1 MKFISSS
8 NDLSVYLDLNI
19 AKGIPIKN
27 ISTDTRTIKKDSLFI
42 AIKGDKFDGND
53 FVEEAFEKGASL
65 AIADNKKLPKIR
77 NKKIVYVKN
86 TIGALKKISE
96 NIIKKYDGNVI
107 AITGSN
113 GKTTTTNI
121 IANSLNNTSKTIGN
135 YNNEIGMPLSIINA
149 SPKSKN
155 IIIEIGATK
164 AGDIHYLSKILNP
177 FIGVITNIG
186 NSHLETLKNING
198 VLKVK
203 SEIVN
208 NIKKG
213 GYLIVP
219 NENKKHLS
227 YWKLIRDDINIYS
240 FGMTKSADFFA
251 SDIRVKKEGMH
262 FKISSKLI
270 DKDIQIKTSLEGEH
284 NIKNILSSFVIHYC
298 LDNNINNF
306 ALKLNSNKIKNVR
319 QIKSKWLKGSTL
331 IDDTYNANPDSSKKS
346 IDLLSKYKKN
356 TILVIGDMLELG
368 KYKKKLHK
376 EVGEY
381 AKANGINIVLGFGE
395 LTKETIKAFGKKGI
409 FFDNEESLKSYLIKN
424 ITSKDVILI
433 KGSRGMKMERFIN
446 V

>member
-27 ISTDTRTIKKDSLFI
+27 ISIDTRTIKKDSLFI

-53 FVEEAFEKGASL
+53 FVQEAFEKGASL
-65 AIADNKKLPKIR
+65 AIADNKKFLKIR

-96 NIIKKYDGNVI
+96 NIIKKYGGNVI

-155 IIIEIGATK
+155 IIIEIGAAK
-164 AGDIHYLSKILNP
+164 AGDIDYLSRILNP

-219 NENKKHLS
+219 NENKKHLN

-251 SDIRVKKEGMH
+251 SDIRVKREGMH

-284 NIKNILSSFVIHYC
+284 NIKNILSSFVTHYC
-298 LDNNINNF
+298 LGNNINNF

>member
-65 AIADNKKLPKIR
+65 AIADNKKFLKIR

-96 NIIKKYDGNVI
+96 NIIKKYGGNVI

-155 IIIEIGATK
+155 IIIEIGAAK
-164 AGDIHYLSKILNP
+164 AGDIDYLSKILNP

>member
-155 IIIEIGATK
+155 IIIEIGAAK
-164 AGDIHYLSKILNP
+164 AGDIDYLSKILNP

>member
-27 ISTDTRTIKKDSLFI
+27 ISIDTRTIKKDSLFI

-65 AIADNKKLPKIR
+65 AIADNKKFLKIR

-96 NIIKKYDGNVI
+96 NIIKKYGGNVI

-155 IIIEIGATK
+155 IIIEIGAAK
-164 AGDIHYLSKILNP
+164 AGDIDYLSRILNP

-251 SDIRVKKEGMH
+251 SDIRVKREGMH

-284 NIKNILSSFVIHYC
+284 NIKNILSSFVTHYC

>member
-53 FVEEAFEKGASL
+53 FVQEAFEKGASL
-65 AIADNKKLPKIR
+65 AIADNKKFLKIR

-96 NIIKKYDGNVI
+96 NIIKKYGGNVI

-155 IIIEIGATK
+155 IIIEIGAAK
-164 AGDIHYLSKILNP
+164 AGDIDYLSKILNP

-186 NSHLETLKNING
+186 NSHLESLKNING

-251 SDIRVKKEGMH
+251 SDIRVKKEEMH

-284 NIKNILSSFVIHYC
+284 NIKNILSSFVTHYC

-376 EVGEY
+376 ELGEY

>member
-27 ISTDTRTIKKDSLFI
+27 ISIDTRTLKKDSLFI

-65 AIADNKKLPKIR
+65 AIADNKKFLKIR

-86 TIGALKKISE
+86 TIRALKKISE

-155 IIIEIGATK
+155 IIIEIGAAK
-164 AGDIHYLSKILNP
+164 AGDIDYLSKILNP

-208 NIKKG
+208 NIKEG

-251 SDIRVKKEGMH
+251 SDIRVKKEGIH

-284 NIKNILSSFVIHYC
+284 NIKNILSSFVTHYC

-319 QIKSKWLKGSTL
+319 QIKSKWLKGSIL

>member
-27 ISTDTRTIKKDSLFI
+27 ISIDTRTIKKDSLFI

-53 FVEEAFEKGASL
+53 FVQEAFEKGASL
-65 AIADNKKLPKIR
+65 AIADNKKFLKIR

-96 NIIKKYDGNVI
+96 NIIKKYGGNVI

-155 IIIEIGATK
+155 IIIEIGAAK
-164 AGDIHYLSKILNP
+164 AGDIDYLSRILNP

-219 NENKKHLS
+219 NENKKHLN

-251 SDIRVKKEGMH
+251 SDIRVKREGMH

-284 NIKNILSSFVIHYC
+284 NIKNILSSFVTHYC

-395 LTKETIKAFGKKGI
+395 LTKETIKAWEKEPTKLQI
-409 FFDNEESLKSYLIKN
+409 KSSQKQFPY
-424 ITSKDVILI
+424 
-433 KGSRGMKMERFIN
+433 
-446 V
+446 

>member
-27 ISTDTRTIKKDSLFI
+27 ISIDTRTIKKDSLFI

-65 AIADNKKLPKIR
+65 AIADNKKFLKIR
-77 NKKIVYVKN
+77 NRKIVYVKN

-96 NIIKKYDGNVI
+96 NIIKKYGGNVI

-155 IIIEIGATK
+155 IIIEIGAAK
-164 AGDIHYLSKILNP
+164 AGDIDYLSRILNP

-251 SDIRVKKEGMH
+251 SDIRVKREGMH

-284 NIKNILSSFVIHYC
+284 NIKNILSSFVTHYC
-298 LDNNINNF
+298 LGNNINNF

>member
-27 ISTDTRTIKKDSLFI
+27 ISIDTRTIKKDSLFI

-53 FVEEAFEKGASL
+53 FVQEAFEKGASL
-65 AIADNKKLPKIR
+65 AIADNKKFLKIR

-96 NIIKKYDGNVI
+96 NIIKKYGGNVI

-155 IIIEIGATK
+155 IIIEIGAAK
-164 AGDIHYLSKILNP
+164 AGDIDYLSRILNP

-203 SEIVN
+203 SEIVS
-208 NIKKG
+208 NIKKD

-251 SDIRVKKEGMH
+251 SDIRVKREGMH

-284 NIKNILSSFVIHYC
+284 NIKNILSSFVTHYC
-298 LDNNINNF
+298 LGNNINNF

>member
-27 ISTDTRTIKKDSLFI
+27 ISIDTRTIKKDSLFI

-65 AIADNKKLPKIR
+65 AIADNKKFLKIR

-96 NIIKKYDGNVI
+96 NIIKKYGGNVI

-155 IIIEIGATK
+155 IIIEIGAAK
-164 AGDIHYLSKILNP
+164 AGDIDYLSKILNP

-251 SDIRVKKEGMH
+251 SDIRVKREGMH

-284 NIKNILSSFVIHYC
+284 NIKNILSSFVTHYC

>member
-19 AKGIPIKN
+19 VKGIPIKN
-27 ISTDTRTIKKDSLFI
+27 ISIDTRTIKKDSLFK

-53 FVEEAFEKGASL
+53 FVQEAFEKGASL
-65 AIADNKKLPKIR
+65 AIADNKKFLKIR

-96 NIIKKYDGNVI
+96 NIIKKYGGNVI

-149 SPKSKN
+149 SPESKN
-155 IIIEIGATK
+155 IIIEIGAAK
-164 AGDIHYLSKILNP
+164 AGDIDYLSRILNP

-219 NENKKHLS
+219 NENKKHLN

-251 SDIRVKKEGMH
+251 SDIRVKREGMH

-284 NIKNILSSFVIHYC
+284 NIKNILSSFVTHYC

-319 QIKSKWLKGSTL
+319 QIKSKWLKGSIL

-376 EVGEY
+376 EVGVY

>member
-27 ISTDTRTIKKDSLFI
+27 ISIDTRTIKKDSLFI

-53 FVEEAFEKGASL
+53 FVQEAFEKGASL
-65 AIADNKKLPKIR
+65 AIADNKKFLKIR

-96 NIIKKYDGNVI
+96 NIIKKYGGNVI

-155 IIIEIGATK
+155 IIIEIGAAK
-164 AGDIHYLSKILNP
+164 AGDIDYLSRILNP

-219 NENKKHLS
+219 NENKKHLN

-251 SDIRVKKEGMH
+251 SDIRVKREGMH

-284 NIKNILSSFVIHYC
+284 NIKNILSSFVTHYC
-298 LDNNINNF
+298 LGNNINNF

-409 FFDNEESLKSYLIKN
+409 FFDSEESLKSYLINN

>member
-65 AIADNKKLPKIR
+65 AIADNKKFLKIR

-96 NIIKKYDGNVI
+96 NIIKKYGGNVI

-155 IIIEIGATK
+155 IIIEIGAAK
-164 AGDIHYLSKILNP
+164 AGDIDYLSRILNP

>member
-1 MKFISSS
+1 
-8 NDLSVYLDLNI
+8 
-19 AKGIPIKN
+19 
-27 ISTDTRTIKKDSLFI
+27 
-42 AIKGDKFDGND
+42 
-53 FVEEAFEKGASL
+53 
-65 AIADNKKLPKIR
+65 
-77 NKKIVYVKN
+77 
-86 TIGALKKISE
+86 
-96 NIIKKYDGNVI
+96 
-107 AITGSN
+107 
-113 GKTTTTNI
+113 
-121 IANSLNNTSKTIGN
+121 
-135 YNNEIGMPLSIINA
+135 MPLSIINA

-155 IIIEIGATK
+155 IIIEIGAAK

-219 NENKKHLS
+219 NENKKHLN

-251 SDIRVKKEGMH
+251 SDIRVKREGMH

-284 NIKNILSSFVIHYC
+284 NIKNILSSFVTHYC
-298 LDNNINNF
+298 LGNNINNF

>member
-19 AKGIPIKN
+19 PKGIPIKN
-27 ISTDTRTIKKDSLFI
+27 ISIDTRTIKKDSLFI

-53 FVEEAFEKGASL
+53 FVQEAFEKGASL
-65 AIADNKKLPKIR
+65 AIADNKKFLKIR

-96 NIIKKYDGNVI
+96 NIIKKYGGNVI

-155 IIIEIGATK
+155 IIIEIGAAK
-164 AGDIHYLSKILNP
+164 AGDIDYLSKILNP

-208 NIKKG
+208 NINKG

-251 SDIRVKKEGMH
+251 SDIRVKREGMH

-284 NIKNILSSFVIHYC
+284 NIKNILSSFVTHYC

>member
-27 ISTDTRTIKKDSLFI
+27 ISIDTRTIKKDSLFI

-65 AIADNKKLPKIR
+65 AIADNKKFLKIR

-86 TIGALKKISE
+86 SIGALKKISE
-96 NIIKKYDGNVI
+96 NIIKKYGGNVI

-155 IIIEIGATK
+155 IIIEIGAAK
-164 AGDIHYLSKILNP
+164 AGDIDYLSRILNP

-208 NIKKG
+208 NIKKD

-219 NENKKHLS
+219 NENKKHLN

-251 SDIRVKKEGMH
+251 SDIRVKREGMH

-284 NIKNILSSFVIHYC
+284 NIKNILSSFVTHYC

>member
-8 NDLSVYLDLNI
+8 NDLCVYLDQNI

-65 AIADNKKLPKIR
+65 VIADNKKFLKIR

-86 TIGALKKISE
+86 SIGALKKISE
-96 NIIKKYDGNVI
+96 NIIKKYGGNVI

-155 IIIEIGATK
+155 IIIEIGAAK
-164 AGDIHYLSKILNP
+164 AGDIDYLSKILNP

-219 NENKKHLS
+219 NENKKHLN

-251 SDIRVKKEGMH
+251 SDIRVKREGMH

-284 NIKNILSSFVIHYC
+284 NIKNILSSFVTHYC

>member
-42 AIKGDKFDGND
+42 AIKGDKFDGNN
-53 FVEEAFEKGASL
+53 FVEEAFEKGASM
-65 AIADNKKLPKIR
+65 AIVDNKKPLKIK
-77 NKKIVYVKN
+77 NTNIVYVKN
-86 TIGALKKISE
+86 TIEALKKISE

-121 IANSLNNTSKTIGN
+121 IANSLNNSSKTIGN

-155 IIIEIGATK
+155 IVVEIGAAK
-164 AGDIHYLSKILNP
+164 AGDIDYLSKILNP

-203 SEIVN
+203 SEIVS
-208 NIKKG
+208 NIKKD

-251 SDIRVKKEGMH
+251 RDIRVKKEGMH

-284 NIKNILSSFVIHYC
+284 NIKNILSSFAIHYC
-298 LDNNINNF
+298 LENNINDF

-381 AKANGINIVLGFGE
+381 AKANGINIVIGYGK

-409 FFDNEESLKSYLIKN
+409 FFDNEEQLKSYLKKN
-424 ITSKDVILI
+424 STSKNVILI

>member
-96 NIIKKYDGNVI
+96 NIIKKYGGNVI

-155 IIIEIGATK
+155 IIIEIGAAK
-164 AGDIHYLSKILNP
+164 AGDIHYLSKILKP

-251 SDIRVKKEGMH
+251 SEIRVKKEGMH

-409 FFDNEESLKSYLIKN
+409 FFDNEELLKSYLIKN

>member
-27 ISTDTRTIKKDSLFI
+27 ISIDTRTIKKDSLFI

-53 FVEEAFEKGASL
+53 FVQEAFEKGASL
-65 AIADNKKLPKIR
+65 AIADNKKFLKIR

-96 NIIKKYDGNVI
+96 NIIKKYGGNVI

-155 IIIEIGATK
+155 IIIEIGAAK
-164 AGDIHYLSKILNP
+164 AGDIDYLSRILNP

-203 SEIVN
+203 SEIVS
-208 NIKKG
+208 NIKKD

-251 SDIRVKKEGMH
+251 SDIRVKREGMH

-284 NIKNILSSFVIHYC
+284 NIKNILSSFVTHYC
-298 LDNNINNF
+298 LGNNINNF

-409 FFDNEESLKSYLIKN
+409 FFDSEESLKSYLINN

>member
-27 ISTDTRTIKKDSLFI
+27 ISIDTRTIKKDSLFI

-53 FVEEAFEKGASL
+53 FVQEAFEKGASL
-65 AIADNKKLPKIR
+65 AIADNKKFLKIR

-96 NIIKKYDGNVI
+96 NIIKKYGGNVI

-155 IIIEIGATK
+155 IIIEIGAAK
-164 AGDIHYLSKILNP
+164 AGDIDYLSRILNP

-219 NENKKHLS
+219 NENKKHLN

-251 SDIRVKKEGMH
+251 SDIRVKREGMH

-284 NIKNILSSFVIHYC
+284 NIKNILSSFVTHYC

-409 FFDNEESLKSYLIKN
+409 FFDNEESLKSYLINN

>member
-8 NDLSVYLDLNI
+8 NDLSVYLDINI

-42 AIKGDKFDGND
+42 AIKGDKFDGNN
-53 FVEEAFEKGASL
+53 FVEEAFEKGASM
-65 AIADNKKLPKIR
+65 AIVDNKKPLKIK
-77 NKKIVYVKN
+77 NTNIVYVKN
-86 TIGALKKISE
+86 TIEALKKISE

-121 IANSLNNTSKTIGN
+121 IANSLNNSSKTIGN

-155 IIIEIGATK
+155 IVVEIGAAK
-164 AGDIHYLSKILNP
+164 AGDIDYLSKILNP

-203 SEIVN
+203 SEIVS
-208 NIKKG
+208 NIKKD

-251 SDIRVKKEGMH
+251 RDIRVKKEGMH

-284 NIKNILSSFVIHYC
+284 NIKNILSSFAIHYC
-298 LDNNINNF
+298 LENNINDF

-409 FFDNEESLKSYLIKN
+409 FFDSEESLKSYLINN

>member
-1 MKFISSS
+1 
-8 NDLSVYLDLNI
+8 
-19 AKGIPIKN
+19 
-27 ISTDTRTIKKDSLFI
+27 
-42 AIKGDKFDGND
+42 
-53 FVEEAFEKGASL
+53 L
-65 AIADNKKLPKIR
+65 AIVDNKKLLKIR
-77 NKKIVYVKN
+77 NTNIIYVKN
-86 TIGALKKISE
+86 TIRALKKISE

-155 IIIEIGATK
+155 IIIEIGAAK
-164 AGDIHYLSKILNP
+164 AGDIDYLSKILNP

-251 SDIRVKKEGMH
+251 SDIRVKREGMH

-376 EVGEY
+376 ELGEY

>member
-27 ISTDTRTIKKDSLFI
+27 ISTDTRTIKKESLFI

-53 FVEEAFEKGASL
+53 FVEEAFKKGASL
-65 AIADNKKLPKIR
+65 AIADNKKLLKIR

-96 NIIKKYDGNVI
+96 NIIKKYSGNVI

-155 IIIEIGATK
+155 IIIEIGAAK
-164 AGDIHYLSKILNP
+164 AGDIDYLSKILNP

-376 EVGEY
+376 ELGEY

>member
-27 ISTDTRTIKKDSLFI
+27 ISIDTRTIKKDSLFI

-53 FVEEAFEKGASL
+53 FVQEAFEKGASL

-155 IIIEIGATK
+155 IIIEIGAAK
-164 AGDIHYLSKILNP
+164 AGDIDYLSKILNP

-381 AKANGINIVLGFGE
+381 AKANGINIVIGYGE

-409 FFDNEESLKSYLIKN
+409 FFDNEESLKSYLKKN

>member
-27 ISTDTRTIKKDSLFI
+27 ISTDTRTIKKNSLFI

-65 AIADNKKLPKIR
+65 AIVDNKKLLKIR
-77 NKKIVYVKN
+77 NTNIIYVKN
-86 TIGALKKISE
+86 TIRALKKISE

-121 IANSLNNTSKTIGN
+121 VANSLNNSSKTIGN

-155 IIIEIGATK
+155 IVVEIGAAK
-164 AGDIHYLSKILNP
+164 AGDIDYLSKILNP

-198 VLKVK
+198 VLRVK
-203 SEIVN
+203 SEIVS
-208 NIKKG
+208 NIKKD

-240 FGMTKSADFFA
+240 FGMTKNADFFA
-251 SDIRVKKEGMH
+251 KDIRVKKEGMH

-284 NIKNILSSFVIHYC
+284 NIKNILSSFAIHYC
-298 LDNNINNF
+298 LDNNMNDF

-381 AKANGINIVLGFGE
+381 AKANGINIVIGYGE

-409 FFDNEESLKSYLIKN
+409 FFDNEESLKNYLKKN

>member
-27 ISTDTRTIKKDSLFI
+27 ISIDTRTIKKDSLFI

-65 AIADNKKLPKIR
+65 AIADNKKFLKIR

-96 NIIKKYDGNVI
+96 NIIKKYGGNVI

-155 IIIEIGATK
+155 IIIEIGAAK

-251 SDIRVKKEGMH
+251 SDIRVKREGMH

-284 NIKNILSSFVIHYC
+284 NIKNILSSFVTHYC

>member
-27 ISTDTRTIKKDSLFI
+27 ISIDTRTIKKDSLFI

-53 FVEEAFEKGASL
+53 FVQEAFEKGASL
-65 AIADNKKLPKIR
+65 AIADNKKFLKIR

-96 NIIKKYDGNVI
+96 NIIKKYGGNVI

-155 IIIEIGATK
+155 IIIEIGAAK
-164 AGDIHYLSKILNP
+164 AGDIDYLSRILNP

-219 NENKKHLS
+219 NENKKHLN

-251 SDIRVKKEGMH
+251 SDIRVKREGMH

-284 NIKNILSSFVIHYC
+284 NIKNILSSFVTHYC

-331 IDDTYNANPDSSKKS
+331 IDDTYNANPDSSKES

-356 TILVIGDMLELG
+356 TVLVIGDMLELG

-409 FFDNEESLKSYLIKN
+409 FFDSEESLKSYLINN

>member
-27 ISTDTRTIKKDSLFI
+27 ISIDTRTIKKDSLFI

-65 AIADNKKLPKIR
+65 VIADNKKFLKIR

-86 TIGALKKISE
+86 SIGALKKISE
-96 NIIKKYDGNVI
+96 NIIKKYGGNVI

-155 IIIEIGATK
+155 IIIEIGAAK
-164 AGDIHYLSKILNP
+164 AGDIDYLSRILNP

-251 SDIRVKKEGMH
+251 SDIRVKREGMH

-284 NIKNILSSFVIHYC
+284 NIKNILSSFVTHYC

-356 TILVIGDMLELG
+356 TILIIGDMLELG
-368 KYKKKLHK
+368 KYKKKFHK

-409 FFDNEESLKSYLIKN
+409 FFDNEESLKSYLINN

>member
-65 AIADNKKLPKIR
+65 AIADNKKFLKIR

-96 NIIKKYDGNVI
+96 NIIKKYGGNVI

-155 IIIEIGATK
+155 IIIEIGAAK
-164 AGDIHYLSKILNP
+164 AGDIDYLSRILNP

-251 SDIRVKKEGMH
+251 SDIRVKREGMH

-284 NIKNILSSFVIHYC
+284 NIKNILSSFVTHYC